1 MSYIDQKLL
10 RIGVFYDGG
19 FFYHVSNYY
28 KYAHQRKK
36 RISVPGLHEFIRQH
50 AAMLESVDVRYSQ
63 IVDSHFFRGQFSA
76 QQTQAHAKLYAERAF
91 NDVLMNE
98 GVTTH
103 YLPIPGKTEKGIDV
117 WLSLEAFELAM
128 YKRYN
133 ILVLIAGDSDFLP
146 LVRKVNSLGA
156 KVMVLGWDF
165 KYTDDLGR
173 ERATV
178 TSIKLLN
185 EVTYPVL
192 MHEIIDNK
200 TRQNDSL
207 INNLFVE
214 AKPQQ
219 EPETAARPIEHTA
232 AVESPQATSPAEK
245 HYTGAILSLKEGFG
259 FIQCAEHPDNVFF
272 HFSSLLNRDF
282 ADLHEGDEVTFSVA
296 KGDKGLIAQNVE
308 VRTQ

>member
-28 KYAHQRKK
+28 RYAHARRK
-36 RISVPGLHEFIRQH
+36 RISIPGLHEFIRQH
-50 AAMLESVDVRYSQ
+50 AATLEGVDVRYSQ
-63 IVDSHFFRGQFSA
+63 IVDSHFFRGRFSA
-76 QQTQAHAKLYAERAF
+76 QQTQAHDKLYAERAF
-91 NDVLMNE
+91 NDVLMNQ

-156 KVMVLGWDF
+156 RVMVLGWDF

-173 ERATV
+173 ERTTI
-178 TSIKLLN
+178 TSIRLLN

-192 MHEIIDNK
+192 MHNIIDDK
-200 TRQNDSL
+200 TKRKDPL

-214 AKPQQ
+214 TKPQL
-219 EPETAARPIEHTA
+219 EPDTEARPVEPA
-232 AVESPQATSPAEK
+232 AVTKPPQDAASAGK
-245 HYTGAILSLKEGFG
+245 RYTGSVLRLNEGFG
-259 FIQCAEHPDNVFF
+259 FIQCAEHPNNVFF
-272 HFSSLLNRDF
+272 HFSSLVNRDF
-282 ADLHEGDEVTFSVA
+282 ADLHEGDKVKFFVVDGE
-296 KGDKGLIAQNVE
+296 KGPIAQNVE
-308 VRTQ
+308 VSA